1 MKEELADECNYTR
14 EAACMRSFGSL
25 ERLGAD
31 ARFKVPWVWEGSTDR
46 VLVMEHMDGTS
57 VGEDAINRLPQE
69 DRNEIA
75 TRVIDLCLREL
86 FVFREMQTDPNWSN
100 FLWNSETRLVEL
112 VDFGATRSYSSAFI
126 DNWLRLLLA
135 AAQQD
140 REGCLRWSLKLG
152 YLTGEENDIMNN
164 AHVESLQ
171 LLATPFRE
179 DIPQPFAFGP
189 GSTWAGVTADIRER
203 IPIMLRHRLTPPP
216 RETYSLNRK
225 LSGAFLLASRLRA
238 TVDCKRLW
246 DDVIHSYKFS
256 TDV

>member
-1 MKEELADECNYTR
+1 
-14 EAACMRSFGSL
+14 
-25 ERLGAD
+25 
-31 ARFKVPWVWEGSTDR
+31 
-46 VLVMEHMDGTS
+46 
-57 VGEDAINRLPQE
+57 
-69 DRNEIA
+69 
-75 TRVIDLCLREL
+75 
-86 FVFREMQTDPNWSN
+86 MQTDPNWSN
-100 FLWNSETRLVEL
+100 FLWNPKTRLVEL
-112 VDFGATRSYSSAFI
+112 VDFGATRSYSAAFI

-152 YLTGEENDIMNN
+152 YLTGEENDIMKD

-179 DIPQPFAFGP
+179 DTPQPFTFGP
-189 GSTWAGVTADIRER
+189 GSAWAGITADIRDR
-203 IPIMLRHRLTPPP
+203 IPIMLHHRLTPPP

-246 DDVIHSYKFS
+246 DGVIESYKFS

>member
-1 MKEELADECNYTR
+1 
-14 EAACMRSFGSL
+14 MRSFGSL

-57 VGEDAINRLPQE
+57 LGEDAINHLPQG

-75 TRVIDLCLREL
+75 ARVIDLCLREL

-100 FLWNSETRLVEL
+100 FLWNPKTRLVEL
-112 VDFGATRSYSSAFI
+112 VDFGATRSYSSAFM

-140 REGCLRWSLKLG
+140 REGCLHWSLKLG

-179 DIPQPFAFGP
+179 DTAQPFAFGP
-189 GSTWAGVTADIRER
+189 GSTWAGITADIRER
-203 IPIMLRHRLTPPP
+203 IPIMLHHRLTPPP

-246 DDVIHSYKFS
+246 DDVTDSYKFS

>member
-1 MKEELADECNYTR
+1 
-14 EAACMRSFGSL
+14 MRSFGSM

-46 VLVMEHMDGTS
+46 VLVMEHVDGTS
-57 VGEDAINRLPQE
+57 VGDDAINRLSQE

-75 TRVIDLCLREL
+75 SRVIDLCLHEL

-100 FLWNSETRLVEL
+100 FLWNPKTRLVEL
-112 VDFGATRSYSSAFI
+112 VDFGATRSYSPAFI

-135 AAQQD
+135 AARQD

-171 LLATPFRE
+171 LLATPFRA
-179 DIPQPFAFGP
+179 DTPQPFAFGP
-189 GSTWAGVTADIRER
+189 GSTWAGVTANIRER
-203 IPIMLRHRLTPPP
+203 IPIMLRHRLTSPP

-246 DDVIHSYKFS
+246 DDIIDRYRFS